1 MVNDMDTETDFDGSR
16 RPYMRLWIND
26 IKGSTADW
34 TCAQF
39 GAHMRLL
46 MAAWER
52 GYVPTNEKA
61 LRRICRDM
69 DWDEMPEVL
78 ERWRKV
84 TIDGVGEVYIN
95 ARLERERERMIK
107 DRKVKAENGRK
118 GGLAKA
124 QQTPSKEGGKDL
136 ANGVANDLAL
146 PYSHSSLLID
156 PCPTGSNAQTPLH
169 SSDSCV
175 ARSKRRAKPDDPLVW
190 NRDHGW
196 QGITDADRADWE
208 EAFPAVD
215 IDAKLKG
222 LHLWLIANPAKA
234 SKSRWRKWLL
244 GRFRDDQDRGGSRR
258 GSTPST
264 GAAHG
269 FRANR
274 SHIPPDCRPEDEY
287 LFWDG
292 GFPRI
297 PNLYTD
303 NDGNLRHGE
312 TRNIIC
318 PAKPK
323 LELTAAPNR
332 SSLTRVGESHD

>member
-46 MAAWER
+46 MAAWQR
-52 GYVPTNEKA
+52 GHVPSNEKA

-69 DWDEMPEVL
+69 DWDEMAEVL
-78 ERWRKV
+78 ERWRIV

-95 ARLERERERMIK
+95 NRLERERERMMK
-107 DRKVKAENGRK
+107 DSRAKAENGRK
-118 GGLAKA
+118 GGVAKA
-124 QQTPSKEGGKDL
+124 KQTPSKEGGKNL

-146 PYSHSSLLID
+146 PYSHTPILPDSQSPESQI
-156 PCPTGSNAQTPLH
+156 PQSQVVGNAPRK
-169 SSDSCV
+169 
-175 ARSKRRAKPDDPLVW
+175 ARRPADPLRWDFDEGFV
-190 NRDHGW
+190 
-196 QGITDADRADWE
+196 GITDEERERWADAYPLIDVPGEILRAAE
-208 EAFPAVD
+208 HVRSNVD
-215 IDAKLKG
+215 KQRMK
-222 LHLWLIANPAKA
+222 
-234 SKSRWRKWLL
+234 RWRKFLTDWLAR
-244 GRFRDDQDRGGSRR
+244 GNGWAERDAKRAV
-258 GSTPST
+258 TAPAK

-274 SHIPPDCRPEDEY
+274 THIPPDCRPEDEY

-292 GFPRI
+292 AFPRI

-323 LELTAAPNR
+323 LQLTAPPNR
-332 SSLTRVGESHD
+332 SNLTNVGESHV